1 MIDEQLNMY
10 LELSRYAGKPRGTVL
25 YSGQSTAAI
34 HLVAARFRVGRTL
47 WCVYRNLVVSCGV
60 PLVSLVTIVT
70 CAGWACASV
79 SSVHDRTLK
88 KPRRDVQAARPPDPR
103 PDVSGDHAKTVLKY
117 RRRERSSAGAVA
129 RCSHGCWRVRLLF
142 SSHWRQSSL
151 YINNRQP
158 DGTKNVENKQSTN
171 KQTRPSGDA

>member
-1 MIDEQLNMY
+1 MIDEQLNKY

-103 PDVSGDHAKTVLKY
+103 PDVSGDHAKTVLVPKT
-117 RRRERSSAGAVA
+117 RAQLAVA
-129 RCSHGCWRVRLLF
+129 PRARGSAVFAWVLACSVAVF
-142 SSHWRQSSL
+142 VSL
-151 YINNRQP
+151 ETVKSIH
-158 DGTKNVENKQSTN
+158 KQ
-171 KQTRPSGDA
+171 QTTRRNQKCRK